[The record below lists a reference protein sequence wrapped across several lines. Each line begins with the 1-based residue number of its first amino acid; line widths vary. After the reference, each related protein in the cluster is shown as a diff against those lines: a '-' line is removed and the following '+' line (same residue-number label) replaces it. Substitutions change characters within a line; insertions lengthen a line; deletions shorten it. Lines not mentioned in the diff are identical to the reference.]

1 LYFSNIVLCCQ
12 LGIQGLKMKN
22 FLLHICLLLSV
33 TVFQTAYAG
42 SCFDKPGD
50 LDDCIAK
57 AKQGDVRA
65 QHNLGRI
72 YRGNKEVT
80 QEVAQD
86 YAESVK
92 WYTKAAEQGHAR
104 AQAWLGVMYNLGFG
118 VNRDYKAAAKW
129 YRKAAD
135 QGNVLGQLS
144 IARLYSQGKGVAKN
158 LKEAEKWYLRSASYD
173 GDYTYAKKMIKEMY
187 AEGKGD

>member
-1 LYFSNIVLCCQ
+1 
-12 LGIQGLKMKN
+12 MKI
-22 FLLHICLLLSV
+22 LQKICFVLLLTTFSSV
-33 TVFQTAYAG
+33 YGG
-42 SCFDKPGD
+42 SCFEKPGD
-50 LDDCIAK
+50 FDDCLTK
-57 AKQGDVRA
+57 AKQGDARA
-65 QHNLGRI
+65 QYRLGWI
-72 YRGNKEVT
+72 YRGNKDIPND
-80 QEVAQD
+80 VAQD

-92 WYTKAAEQGHAR
+92 WYRKAAVQGHAS
-104 AQAWLGVMYNLGFG
+104 AQTWLGVMYSLGFG

-135 QGNVLGQLS
+135 QGNVLGQLR
-144 IARLYSQGKGVAKN
+144 IARLYSQGKGVIKN

>member
-1 LYFSNIVLCCQ
+1 MMK
-12 LGIQGLKMKN
+12 GLLN
-22 FLLHICLLLSV
+22 ICLLLSV
-33 TVFQTAYAG
+33 TVFQIAYAG
-42 SCFDKPGD
+42 SCFENPGD

-72 YRGNKEVT
+72 YRGNKEAT

-104 AQAWLGVMYNLGFG
+104 SQAWLGVMYSLGFG
-118 VNRDYKAAAKW
+118 VNRDYKTAAKW

-135 QGNVLGQLS
+135 QGNVLGQLR
-144 IARLYSQGKGVAKN
+144 IARLYSQGKGVIKN

-173 GDYTYAKKMIKEMY
+173 GDYTYAKKMIKGMY
-187 AEGKGD
+187 ADNNVD

>member
-1 LYFSNIVLCCQ
+1 
-12 LGIQGLKMKN
+12 M
-22 FLLHICLLLSV
+22 FLTL
-33 TVFQTAYAG
+33 FQTAYAG
-42 SCFDKPGD
+42 SCVEKPGD

-57 AKQGDVRA
+57 AKLGDVRA

-80 QEVAQD
+80 QEVAKD
-86 YAESVK
+86 YEESVK

-104 AQAWLGVMYNLGFG
+104 AQTWLGVMYNLGFG
-118 VNRDYKAAAKW
+118 VNRDYKVAAKW

-135 QGNVLGQLS
+135 QGNPLGQL
-144 IARLYSQGKGVAKN
+144 RLAAFYSQGKGVAKN

-173 GDYTYAKKMIKEMY
+173 GDYAYAKKMIKEMY